1 MVFFFGQTN
10 ILKTLSSFF
19 GRERRRGHGF
29 LVQVFSGLKGHLP
42 VTDFFWNKRIE
53 KVCKEQID

>member
-19 GRERRRGHGF
+19 GRERGGRGHGF
-29 LVQVFSGLKGHLP
+29 LGQVFSGPKGHLP
-42 VTDFFWNKRIE
+42 VTYFFWNKKNRE
-53 KVCKEQID
+53 GV